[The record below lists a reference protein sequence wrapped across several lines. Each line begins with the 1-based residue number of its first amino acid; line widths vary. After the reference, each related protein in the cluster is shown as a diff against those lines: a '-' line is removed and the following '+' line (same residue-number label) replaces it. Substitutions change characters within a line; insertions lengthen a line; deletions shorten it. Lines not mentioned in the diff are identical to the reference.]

1 MVLRVT
7 GVSMEKC
14 SFCSNFLW
22 ENGLCPECYQV
33 RVTTRVTQTEIT
45 SSGEISPEKAEERV
59 KKATREGFE
68 AFQVG
73 MS

>member
-1 MVLRVT
+1 MVLRVI

-22 ENGLCPECYQV
+22 ENGLCPECYQI
-33 RVTTRVTQTEIT
+33 RVTTQVTQTEIA
-45 SSGEISPEKAEERV
+45 SSGEGLPKKEEAKI
-59 KKATREGFE
+59 KKAAREGFE

-73 MS
+73 VS